1 MTIVCISQEEGT
13 GLYRVADDRG
23 WLEFEVSHSPENAD
37 RRIAAH
43 YGRRYGGSEFASMTP
58 GDFPDVFAGG
68 IEAALLA
75 GVKLPE
81 FDPEN
86 TWASMRK
93 EDSSV

>member
-1 MTIVCISQEEGT
+1 MTIVCISQEDGT

-23 WLEFEVSHSPENAD
+23 WLEFEVSAQ
-37 RRIAAH
+37 RRIGAQ
-43 YGRRYGGSEFASMTP
+43 YGRRYEGSEFASMTTR
-58 GDFPDVFAGG
+58 DFPDVFTAWPGT
-68 IEAALLA
+68 ALLA

>member
-1 MTIVCISQEEGT
+1 MTIVCISQEDGT

-23 WLEFEVSHSPENAD
+23 WLEFEVSHSPENAE
-37 RRIAAH
+37 RRIGAQ
-43 YGRRYGGSEFASMTP
+43 YGRLYSGSEFASMTTRH
-58 GDFPDVFAGG
+58 FPDVFTAWPGT
-68 IEAALLA
+68 ALLP
-75 GVKLPE
+75 GVQLPE